1 MKGNKKIKKGESM
14 HIITGLGRSGTSFI
28 AEIIKAC
35 GIDVGGDYN
44 KEIDAGFEHPDVT
57 RFNKII
63 LSGDYW
69 HTEEQKKELS
79 RISQDVLVA
88 KDPRFVFTIGTWLLA
103 GAKIDSVYFCARAYK
118 EIFESSNRT
127 WAGSMAI
134 FNGTDY
140 GNWLAIAQGLTYA
153 FFEIIDRYAIPLYPI
168 FYPKSLHNFNK
179 INSLCALGIQGDKLK
194 EAWVKIRRS
203 ERK

>member
-1 MKGNKKIKKGESM
+1 M

-28 AEIIKAC
+28 AEIINAC

-57 RFNKII
+57 RLNKII
-63 LSGDYW
+63 ISGDYW
-69 HTEEQKKELS
+69 HTEEQKQEL
-79 RISQDVLVA
+79 RVISQDVQVA

-103 GAKIDSVYFCARAYK
+103 GANIDSVYFCERAYK

-134 FNGTDY
+134 LNGMDY
-140 GNWLAIAQGLTYA
+140 GNWLTIAQGLTYA
-153 FFEIIDRYAIPLYPI
+153 FFEIIDRYAIPRHEISYPE
-168 FYPKSLHNFNK
+168 SLHNFNK
-179 INSLCALGIQGDKLK
+179 IYSLRALDISEDKLK
-194 EAWVKIRRS
+194 EAWGKVRRIPK
-203 ERK
+203 EGPKGTAM